1 VYAATRHHVY
11 ALDAGDGTEH
21 WRVNISNGYID
32 SDEPPILAGETLL
45 VTTPGNVHALAT
57 TGGTERWNTRDGPNA
72 KHPPTVAN
80 GTVFV
85 AEGGPSRITALDLAT
100 GEQLWEFTLENP
112 FGIPAAIT
120 SVPETLYCLGEFGHT
135 DFRILVLDA
144 TTGTKQTEAALPQ
157 SIDSDPITVSEL
169 AVTDDGIFTRSDYT
183 EGQDEDTIH
192 RFTPG

>member
-1 VYAATRHHVY
+1 
-11 ALDAGDGTEH
+11 LDAGDGTEH
-21 WRVNISNGYID
+21 WRVNISDGQVD
-32 SDEPPILAGETLL
+32 ADAPPVLAGETVL
-45 VTTPGNVHALAT
+45 VNAGPTIHALSTAD
-57 TGGTERWNTRDGPNA
+57 GSERWNTRGGE
-72 KHPPTVAN
+72 PTVDN
-80 GTVFV
+80 STVFV
-85 AEGGPSRITALDLAT
+85 AEGDPSRITALDLVT

-135 DFRILVLDA
+135 DFRILVLNA